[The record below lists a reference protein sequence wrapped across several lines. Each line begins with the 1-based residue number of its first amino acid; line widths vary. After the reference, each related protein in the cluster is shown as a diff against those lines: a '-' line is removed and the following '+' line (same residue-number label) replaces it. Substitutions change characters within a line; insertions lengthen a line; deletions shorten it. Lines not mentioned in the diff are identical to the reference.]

1 MADGDLFGFSE
12 TDSARIADAVRFYEQ
27 DPRYQSRPRRKY
39 PIGVGGGT
47 VLIEGVLTSTITPPA
62 DGRVLPTSF
71 TFKRWTL
78 GDVGGE
84 LDESDEDETGY
95 SRSTMMTGSIGA
107 YVILAKINKEWR
119 PIYIDPSC

>member
-1 MADGDLFGFSE
+1 MMAENQIFGFGAG
-12 TDSARIADAVRFYEQ
+12 DVRRIDGVVQYVENS
-27 DPRYQSRPRRKY
+27 PRYNNRRRKY
-39 PIGVGGGT
+39 PISVGGGT

>member
-1 MADGDLFGFSE
+1 MADGDLFGFSDE
-12 TDSARIADAVRFYEQ
+12 DSRRIADTVRFVEQ
-27 DPRYQSRPRRKY
+27 NPRYQARPRRKY
-39 PIGVGGGT
+39 PIGVGGGS
-47 VLIEGVLTSTITPPA
+47 VLIEGVLTSSIIPPA